1 MKREKII
8 LLLLIISIFTLKVL
22 AEDNEEAVKQAIKN
36 YYDLYFVKM
45 DKIAYRALLTEDYL
59 LLENGEIIDT
69 EGDIAAM
76 PDPDSGY
83 KSTDS
88 FGFRL
93 VKKDWGRYSL
103 RGIFSEGW
111 DNGQGEWTSK

>member
-1 MKREKII
+1 
-8 LLLLIISIFTLKVL
+8 
-22 AEDNEEAVKQAIKN
+22 
-36 YYDLYFVKM
+36 
-45 DKIAYRALLTEDYL
+45 
-59 LLENGEIIDT
+59 
-69 EGDIAAM
+69 M